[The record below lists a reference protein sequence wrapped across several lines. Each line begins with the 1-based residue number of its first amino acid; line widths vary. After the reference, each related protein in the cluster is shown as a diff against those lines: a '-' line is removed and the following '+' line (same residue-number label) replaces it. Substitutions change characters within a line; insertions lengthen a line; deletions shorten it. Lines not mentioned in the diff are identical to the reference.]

1 MSNDQ
6 RTKSTHRYSRFSQLR
21 SEEEETATPPP
32 PEPPQEEFSLAE
44 LTERSLNRYQQAAP
58 SQPWEPA
65 ISQDNAPFYDSG
77 WDQPPP
83 PEPSAFWQGEAQEPS
98 KRPARHDPDP
108 SFGVPDHPEPSPH
121 PHNGSPQA
129 HPSQGAKA
137 PRDEAPRSGAK
148 TAAAAEP
155 VRPVKTPKRRK
166 ATGDTPNKKDGPS
179 ALTRMK
185 ATLMEKKATLQ
196 DKAVPAVANG
206 ALKIA
211 QGLQRKEIRKRY
223 NRLLVMG
230 HTRVADR
237 HLEKLFFV
245 PSRKAEVIDPAPERA
260 IHYDGPIPGRVF
272 KWIMALMP
280 DDLRQFAFIDIRA
293 GRGRTSLLAARR
305 AFKRIL
311 AYEYD
316 EETFDDLQMNVAQYP
331 RSYMICRD
339 IDCYRGDLDGISLPD
354 QPCVIWFSGAWREP
368 MLRGVM
374 NYVRD
379 TYRQSP
385 RRIYVVLENTAED
398 TGLEQ
403 DSIFDLVEPSLME
416 RLKLQLLSPMR
427 FKVYRSIQ

>member
-6 RTKSTHRYSRFSQLR
+6 RTKSTHRYSRFSRLR
-21 SEEEETATPPP
+21 AEEETATPPP
-32 PEPPQEEFSLAE
+32 PEPPQEDFSLAE
-44 LTERSLNRYQQAAP
+44 LTERSLNRYQQPAP

-65 ISQDNAPFYDSG
+65 ISQDNAPFHDSG

-83 PEPSAFWQGEAQEPS
+83 PEPSAFWQGEAQEPP
-98 KRPARHDPDP
+98 KRPPRIDPDQ
-108 SFGVPDHPEPSPH
+108 SFGVPDHPEPSPGSQ
-121 PHNGSPQA
+121 NGSAQA
-129 HPSQGAKA
+129 APSRDMRA
-137 PRDEAPRSGAK
+137 PREDGENAGEAGASSRHMK
-148 TAAAAEP
+148 MS
-155 VRPVKTPKRRK
+155 KRRK
-166 ATGDTPNKKDGPS
+166 TTEGKASKKDGPS
-179 ALTRMK
+179 AFTRMK
-185 ATLMEKKATLQ
+185 ATLKEKKAALQ

-237 HLEKLFFV
+237 YLEKLFFV
-245 PSRKAEVIDPAPERA
+245 PSRTAEVIDPAPERA
-260 IHYDGPIPGRVF
+260 IHYDGPIPGPVF
-272 KWIMALMP
+272 KWVMALMP

-331 RSYMICRD
+331 RSYMMCRD

-385 RRIYVVLENTAED
+385 RRIYVVLENTADD
-398 TGLEQ
+398 TQLEQ
-403 DSIFDLVEPSLME
+403 DSIFDPVEPLLLE
-416 RLKLQLLSPMR
+416 RIKLQLLSPMR
-427 FKVYRSIQ
+427 FRVYRSIQ